1 MSSKSFSA
9 IAIGLFVIVASI
21 IGVIKY
27 LNARNDQLDAAD
39 RLSNNKIIAIAVV
52 TGIILSVVSVVL
64 YRKLIIHMNSQEIL
78 TDNFYS

>member
-21 IGVIKY
+21 IGVIKF
-27 LNARNDQLDAAD
+27 LNARNDQLDPQD
-39 RLSNNKIIAIAVV
+39 RISNNKIIAIAVI
-52 TGIILSVVSVVL
+52 TGIILSVISVVA
-64 YRKLIIHMNSQEIL
+64 YRKIIIHINSQEIL